1 MDRRLLFY
9 LVALLQLSMLT
20 RQFVLGFW
28 PLRHDPQRVSF
39 SWDMFAT
46 TVVRCD
52 LRWDS
57 PVVLGGR
64 HLSALSDLNAPIEW
78 NVIFDTLESYRLFAA
93 TSCSLSPAP
102 QSVDLHCFLPNGT
115 VRRERHVCRH

>member
-9 LVALLQLSMLT
+9 LVAALQLTMLT
-20 RQFVLGFW
+20 RQFALGFW

-46 TVVRCD
+46 PVVRCD
-52 LRWDS
+52 LRWDRTI
-57 PVVLGGR
+57 VVGDR
-64 HLSALSDLNAPIEW
+64 QISALSDLNAPIEW
-78 NVIFDTLESYRLFAA
+78 NVILDTLAAYRHLVA
-93 TSCSLSPAP
+93 TSCKISPAP

-115 VRRERHVCRH
+115 VHKERYVCPL